1 MIQTDELVSEP
12 KTKIET
18 QDTQDFKDEE
28 HYEFEYADIDLSEEF
43 LSRILKQ
50 VDELCD
56 AIQNGDPSLER
67 TTIVN
72 QNLNDAVSC
81 YRNRIILVDPKFVE
95 TKVKEDAI
103 SDDLPDDLNDFFEKV
118 DNESDYVP
126 EKSISDAEFVPEPE
140 FKKKVKKK
148 ERGSLTK
155 KKLLPYLKCMVEN
168 ELSECS
174 MCKDSFSKK
183 SDLLKHLRSM
193 HKSEILDKSKNGDN
207 SKPKKQKT
215 FRKRTDEYIN
225 KMLEMI
231 KSQCGEHSVAS
242 MAKMAKMPETTV
254 ALKIKQK
261 GIVFQKR
268 GGECHFCR
276 LKKNMVENNVPKEK
290 DFDSTSFLS
299 LKYDKLEKKFYCSV
313 CNKSSHGTHEG
324 RKNVL
329 RHIMTV
335 HQKGQEIELKPTV
348 PLQKDECEGHICRE
362 LYGLGQRQLWCKH
375 CDHLYRTRPK
385 KPSVIRKA
393 KTYVCPIC
401 GINITSL
408 KNHLDTV
415 HTTESHICSQ
425 CGEEF
430 SNMQYLKTHI
440 SRIHQKIPCVK
451 VIN

>member
-1 MIQTDELVSEP
+1 MIKTDELVSQP

-28 HYEFEYADIDLSEEF
+28 HYEFEYVDIDLSEEF

-67 TTIVN
+67 TTLVN

-81 YRNRIILVDPKFVE
+81 YRNRIILIDPKFVE

-118 DNESDYVP
+118 DNNSDYVP
-126 EKSISDAEFVPEPE
+126 EKSISDTEYVPEPE

-183 SDLLKHLRSM
+183 SDLLKHLKSM

-215 FRKRTDEYIN
+215 FRKRTDEYI
-225 KMLEMI
+225 
-231 KSQCGEHSVAS
+231 
-242 MAKMAKMPETTV
+242 PY
-254 ALKIKQK
+254 
-261 GIVFQKR
+261 F
-268 GGECHFCR
+268 
-276 LKKNMVENNVPKEK
+276 
-290 DFDSTSFLS
+290 
-299 LKYDKLEKKFYCSV
+299 
-313 CNKSSHGTHEG
+313 
-324 RKNVL
+324 
-329 RHIMTV
+329 
-335 HQKGQEIELKPTV
+335 
-348 PLQKDECEGHICRE
+348 RE
-362 LYGLGQRQLWCKH
+362 
-375 CDHLYRTRPK
+375 
-385 KPSVIRKA
+385 
-393 KTYVCPIC
+393 
-401 GINITSL
+401 
-408 KNHLDTV
+408 
-415 HTTESHICSQ
+415 
-425 CGEEF
+425 
-430 SNMQYLKTHI
+430 
-440 SRIHQKIPCVK
+440 
-451 VIN
+451 